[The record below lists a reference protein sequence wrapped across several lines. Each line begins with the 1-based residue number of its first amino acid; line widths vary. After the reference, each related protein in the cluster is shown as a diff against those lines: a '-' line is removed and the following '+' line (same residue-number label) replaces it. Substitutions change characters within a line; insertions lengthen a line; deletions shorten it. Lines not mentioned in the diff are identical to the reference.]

1 MNFKVAPK
9 GPLKTYMTWPV
20 VMALMWTVLVIILFL
35 IDRKAGFIALLFLFL
50 HIGLTI
56 WIWTRSRAKLL
67 DDLITFAAGYG
78 QVQKNLLKDFV
89 LPYALLTEEGHMLWM
104 NEAFMELVGKDKS
117 FHRSVT
123 ALFPSLTKDRLPG
136 KKAERTELELKVGDR
151 DMRAAMELVHM
162 DAFIDE
168 QTLVETAAEPS
179 LIALYLFDETELNRL
194 IEEKE
199 VNEQVCG
206 VLQIDNYDEA
216 LESVEDVRQS
226 LLLALVD
233 RKINKYFTEADGVVR
248 KLDKDRYFFVIK
260 KGALD
265 EMKESRF
272 SLLDDVKTVNIG
284 NTMAVTLSMGVGMG
298 GGSYAA
304 DGESARVALEL
315 ALGRGG
321 DQVVIRDGENT
332 TYYGGKT
339 LSVEK
344 GNRVKARVKAHAL
357 REIMSTKETVLVM
370 GHQLTDI
377 DALGAGV
384 GIMCAGRAVDKD
396 VHLVINDPQASIADI
411 MKEFRDKPE
420 YPEDLFLTSK
430 EALEIAGNDSVV
442 IMVDTNRPSY
452 TECEELLSKTNT
464 VVVIDHHRQG
474 KEVVR
479 NAVLSYVEPYA
490 SSACEMVAE
499 ILQYFGDDIKLRPL
513 EADMLYGGMMID
525 TNSFQTRTG
534 VRTFEA
540 AAYLRRNGA
549 DITRVRKR
557 FRESIEDYRTR
568 AKIIAAAELYDSV
581 YAISVCPS
589 QGLASPT
596 VISSQAAN
604 ELLNVGGV
612 KASFVLTQY
621 HDMIYISARAI
632 DEVNVQ
638 LIMERLGGGGHM
650 NVAGTQL
657 KDMSLEEARQ
667 LLKTTITD
675 MTKEGEI

>member
-123 ALFPSLTKDRLPG
+123 VLFPSLTKDRLPG

-199 VNEQVCG
+199 INEQVCG

>member
-9 GPLKTYMTWPV
+9 GPLKTYMIWPI
-20 VMALMWTVLVIILFL
+20 VMAAMWTALVIALFFVNTPAAIMALVVL
-35 IDRKAGFIALLFLFL
+35 IIHIVITAL
-50 HIGLTI
+50 
-56 WIWTRSRAKLL
+56 IWTRIRAKLL

-78 QVQKNLLKDFV
+78 QVQRNLLKDFV
-89 LPYALLTEEGHMLWM
+89 LPYALLTEDGRVLWM
-104 NEAFMELVGKDKS
+104 NEAFKELTGKDKT
-117 FHRSVT
+117 FHKSIT
-123 ALFPSLTKDRLPG
+123 AIFSSLTKDKLPG
-136 KKAERTELELKVGDR
+136 VNEQTECELRINDR
-151 DMRAAMELVHM
+151 DFRAAMEIVHV
-162 DAFIDE
+162 DDFIDE
-168 QTLVETAAEPS
+168 QTLVETAAEAR
-179 LIALYLFDETELNRL
+179 LIAFYLFDETELNQL
-194 IEEKE
+194 LEERE
-199 VNEQVCG
+199 QNRQVCG
-206 VLQIDNYDEA
+206 VLSLDNYDEA
-216 LESVEDVRQS
+216 LESVEEVRQS

-233 RKINKYFTEADGVVR
+233 RKINKYFTEAEGVVR
-248 KLDKDRYFFVIK
+248 KLDKDRYFFVIR
-260 KGALD
+260 KGALE

-284 NTMAVTLSMGVGMG
+284 NTMAVTLSMGIGMG

-304 DGESARVALEL
+304 DAESARVAIEL

-339 LSVEK
+339 MSVEK

-357 REIMSTKETVLVM
+357 REIMSTKETILVM

-377 DALGAGV
+377 DALGAGI
-384 GIMCAGRAVDKD
+384 GIYCAGRAVDKE
-396 VHLVINDPQASIADI
+396 VHLVINDPQEDIRNI
-411 MKEFRDKPE
+411 MKEFIDKPE
-420 YPEDLFLTSK
+420 YPEDLFLNSK
-430 EALEIAGNDSVV
+430 QALEIAGKDSAV
-442 IMVDTNRPSY
+442 IMVDTNRPTY
-452 TECEELLSKTNT
+452 TECEELLNRTNT

-479 NAVLSYVEPYA
+479 NAVLNYVEPYA

-499 ILQYFGDDIKLRPL
+499 ILQYFGDDVKLRPL
-513 EADMLYGGMMID
+513 EADMLYGGIMID
-525 TNSFQTRTG
+525 TNSFQTRAG

-540 AAYLRRNGA
+540 AAYLRRSGA

-557 FRESIEDYRTR
+557 FRESIEDYRTK
-568 AKIIAAAELYDSV
+568 AKIIAAAEIFDDV
-581 YAISVCPS
+581 YAISVCPT
-589 QGLASPT
+589 QGIASPT

-632 DEVNVQ
+632 DEINVQ

-650 NVAGTQL
+650 NIAGTQL
-657 KDMSLEEARQ
+657 KDMTLDEAKE
-667 LLKTTITD
+667 LLKTTIEE
-675 MTKEGEI
+675 MAKEGEI

>member
-1 MNFKVAPK
+1 
-9 GPLKTYMTWPV
+9 
-20 VMALMWTVLVIILFL
+20 
-35 IDRKAGFIALLFLFL
+35 
-50 HIGLTI
+50 
-56 WIWTRSRAKLL
+56 
-67 DDLITFAAGYG
+67 
-78 QVQKNLLKDFV
+78 
-89 LPYALLTEEGHMLWM
+89 
-104 NEAFMELVGKDKS
+104 
-117 FHRSVT
+117 
-123 ALFPSLTKDRLPG
+123 
-136 KKAERTELELKVGDR
+136 
-151 DMRAAMELVHM
+151 
-162 DAFIDE
+162 
-168 QTLVETAAEPS
+168 
-179 LIALYLFDETELNRL
+179 
-194 IEEKE
+194 
-199 VNEQVCG
+199 
-206 VLQIDNYDEA
+206 
-216 LESVEDVRQS
+216 
-226 LLLALVD
+226 
-233 RKINKYFTEADGVVR
+233 
-248 KLDKDRYFFVIK
+248 
-260 KGALD
+260 
-265 EMKESRF
+265 
-272 SLLDDVKTVNIG
+272 
-284 NTMAVTLSMGVGMG
+284 VTLSVGAGTG
-298 GGSYAA
+298 GGSYATDA
-304 DGESARVALEL
+304 ESARVALEL

-321 DQVVIRDGENT
+321 DQVVVRDGENT

-377 DALGAGV
+377 DALGAGI
-384 GIMCAGRAVDKD
+384 GILCAGRAVEKE
-396 VHLVINDPQASIADI
+396 VHLVINEPQVSIADI
-411 MKEFRDKPE
+411 MKEFRDRPE

-430 EALEIAGNDSVV
+430 EALEIAGKDTAV

-452 TECEELLSKTNT
+452 TECEELLGKTNT

-499 ILQYFGDDIKLRPL
+499 ILQYFGEGVKLRPL

-540 AAYLRRNGA
+540 AAFLRRNGA

-589 QGLASPT
+589 QGIASPT

-657 KDMSLEEARQ
+657 KDMTLEEARQ
-667 LLKTTITD
+667 HLKTTITE

>member
-123 ALFPSLTKDRLPG
+123 ALFPLLTKDRLPG